1 MFIGIITFV
10 YYLEKERG
18 REMNQLL
25 KNRHVVLFGLAL
37 ILVLSTILPMPSSAA
52 TTAKQNW
59 KVTTN
64 GEPLFEPLVQSNGS
78 LLFGNYKIV
87 KNVYNTEIMN
97 ISTKGKI
104 SGKWSLK
111 ADKVELGGTE
121 KSPKII
127 AISRSKGIITTYST
141 AGKKLWSYNFKT
153 KFDLGQ
159 LVSHRSK
166 RKFLFL

>member
-1 MFIGIITFV
+1 M
-10 YYLEKERG
+10 K
-18 REMNQLL
+18 QLL
-25 KNRHVVLFGLAL
+25 KNSQALIFCLAV
-37 ILVLSTILPMPSSAA
+37 ILVLSTILPMPSLAA
-52 TTAKQNW
+52 TTTAKQNW

-87 KNVYNTEIMN
+87 KSVYHTEIMN

-121 KSPKII
+121 KSPKMI

-141 AGKKLWSYNFKT
+141 TGKKLWSYNFKT
-153 KFDLGQ
+153 KFDWENWYNI
-159 LVSHRSK
+159 RSK